1 MFQIFFDRRSI
12 VICSKTED
20 YFQEHGSVTLSG
32 EEFSDL
38 SDIPAMFDSSAN
50 ISRLYIPSDDPE
62 KTFRKLASHFT
73 QINAA
78 GGAVE
83 NPDGEI
89 LFIFRNGVWD
99 LPKGKQEDGED
110 IALTALR
117 EVEEECG
124 IKDLKLGELLCITYH
139 TYHRDGKFYLKHTY
153 WHKMENPTQE
163 EPNPQLEEDITSA
176 VWVKRDKIGECMKNT
191 YPSIEEVI
199 RQLQL
204 S

>member
-1 MFQIFFDRRSI
+1 MYQIFFDQRSI

-20 YFQEHGSVTLSG
+20 YFQEHGTVTLSG
-32 EEFSDL
+32 EEYSDL
-38 SDIPAMFDSSAN
+38 SDIPEMFDTSTH
-50 ISRLYIPSDDPE
+50 ISKLYIPSDDPE

-73 QINAA
+73 EINAA

-83 NPDGEI
+83 NPDGEL

-153 WHKMENPTQE
+153 WYKMENSAKEDPK
-163 EPNPQLEEDITSA
+163 PQLEEEITSA
-176 VWVKRDKIGECMKNT
+176 VWVKRDKIVECMENT
-191 YPSIEEVI
+191 YPSIKAVI
-199 RQLQL
+199 GQLQL

>member
-1 MFQIFFDRRSI
+1 MYQIFFDQRSI

-20 YFQEHGSVTLSG
+20 YFQEHGTVTLSG
-32 EEFSDL
+32 EEYSDL
-38 SDIPAMFDSSAN
+38 SDIPEMFDTSTH
-50 ISRLYIPSDDPE
+50 ISKLYIPSDDPE

-73 QINAA
+73 EINAA

-83 NPDGEI
+83 NPDGEL

-99 LPKGKQEDGED
+99 LPKGKQENGED

-153 WHKMENPTQE
+153 WYKMENPTQE
-163 EPNPQLEEDITSA
+163 DPKPQLEEEITSA
-176 VWVKRDKIGECMKNT
+176 VWVKRDKIVECMENT
-191 YPSIEEVI
+191 YPSIKAVI
-199 RQLQL
+199 EQLQL

>member
-1 MFQIFFDRRSI
+1 MYQIFFDQRSI

-20 YFQEHGSVTLSG
+20 YFQEHGTVTLSG
-32 EEFSDL
+32 EEYSDL
-38 SDIPAMFDSSAN
+38 SDIPEMFDTSTH
-50 ISRLYIPSDDPE
+50 ISKLYIPSDDPE

-73 QINAA
+73 EINAA

-83 NPDGEI
+83 NPDGEL

-153 WHKMENPTQE
+153 WYKMENSAKEDPK
-163 EPNPQLEEDITSA
+163 PQLEEEITSA
-176 VWVKRDKIGECMKNT
+176 VWVKREKIVECMENT
-191 YPSIEEVI
+191 YPSIKAVI
-199 RQLQL
+199 GQLQL

>member
-1 MFQIFFDRRSI
+1 MYQIFFDQRSI

-20 YFQEHGSVTLSG
+20 YFQEHGTVTLSG
-32 EEFSDL
+32 EEYSDL
-38 SDIPAMFDSSAN
+38 SDIPEMFDTSTH
-50 ISRLYIPSDDPE
+50 ISKLYIPSDDPE

-73 QINAA
+73 EINAA

-83 NPDGEI
+83 NPDGEL

-139 TYHRDGKFYLKHTY
+139 TYHRDGKFNLKHTY
-153 WHKMENPTQE
+153 WYKMENSAKEDPK
-163 EPNPQLEEDITSA
+163 PQLEEEITSA
-176 VWVKRDKIGECMKNT
+176 VWVKREKIVECMENT
-191 YPSIEEVI
+191 YPSIKAVI
-199 RQLQL
+199 GQLQL

>member
-1 MFQIFFDRRSI
+1 MYQIFFDQRSI

-20 YFQEHGSVTLSG
+20 YFQEHGTVTLSG
-32 EEFSDL
+32 EEYSDL
-38 SDIPAMFDSSAN
+38 SDIPEMFDNSTH
-50 ISRLYIPSDDPE
+50 ISKLYIPSDNPE
-62 KTFRKLASHFT
+62 KTFMKLASHFT
-73 QINAA
+73 EINAA

-83 NPDGEI
+83 NPDGEL

-153 WHKMENPTQE
+153 WYKMENSAKEDPK
-163 EPNPQLEEDITSA
+163 PQLEEEITSA
-176 VWVKRDKIGECMKNT
+176 VWVKREKIVECMENT
-191 YPSIEEVI
+191 YPSIKAVI
-199 RQLQL
+199 GQLQL

>member
-1 MFQIFFDRRSI
+1 MYQIFFDQRSI

-20 YFQEHGSVTLSG
+20 YFQEHGTVTLSG
-32 EEFSDL
+32 EEYSDL
-38 SDIPAMFDSSAN
+38 SDIPEMFDTSTH
-50 ISRLYIPSDDPE
+50 ISKLYLPSDDPE

-73 QINAA
+73 EINAA

-83 NPDGEI
+83 NPDGEL

-153 WHKMENPTQE
+153 WYKMENSAKEDPK
-163 EPNPQLEEDITSA
+163 PQLEEEITSA
-176 VWVKRDKIGECMKNT
+176 VWVKREKIVECMENT
-191 YPSIEEVI
+191 YPSIKAVI
-199 RQLQL
+199 GQLQL

>member
-1 MFQIFFDRRSI
+1 MYQIFFDQRSI

-20 YFQEHGSVTLSG
+20 YFQEHGTVTLSG
-32 EEFSDL
+32 EEYSDL
-38 SDIPAMFDSSAN
+38 SDIPEMFDTSTH
-50 ISRLYIPSDDPE
+50 ISKLYIPSDDPE

-73 QINAA
+73 EINAA

-83 NPDGEI
+83 NPDGEL

-153 WHKMENPTQE
+153 WYKMENSAKEDPK
-163 EPNPQLEEDITSA
+163 PQLEEEITSA
-176 VWVKRDKIGECMKNT
+176 VWVKRDKIVKCMENT
-191 YPSIEEVI
+191 YPSIKAVI
-199 RQLQL
+199 GQLQL

>member
-1 MFQIFFDRRSI
+1 MYQIFFDQRSI

-20 YFQEHGSVTLSG
+20 YFQEHGTVTLSG
-32 EEFSDL
+32 EEYSDL
-38 SDIPAMFDSSAN
+38 SDIPEMFDTSTH
-50 ISRLYIPSDDPE
+50 ISKLYIPSDDPE
-62 KTFRKLASHFT
+62 TTFRKLASHFT
-73 QINAA
+73 EINAA

-83 NPDGEI
+83 NPDGEL

-124 IKDLKLGELLCITYH
+124 IKELKLGELLCISYH

-153 WHKMENPTQE
+153 WYKMENPTQE
-163 EPNPQLEEDITSA
+163 DPKPQFEEDITSA
-176 VWVKRDKIGECMKNT
+176 VWVKRDKIAECMENT
-191 YPSIEEVI
+191 YPSIKAVI
-199 RQLQL
+199 GQLQL